1 MAEKH
6 SSQAPVLIVYV
17 VTMIICLFLF
27 GSVALVLLE
36 VFVNQPR
43 EARLAASAPVSV
55 SDAENSDEQDFS
67 KARETILFVGAEG
80 SSINGMALIRVLPDL
95 LTVKVVPISPYT
107 WSIAGGTEG
116 TIASLFESGGMS
128 YLKTAVENAYGVSC
142 DKYIKISNEGF
153 KSLVDYLGGTSSYN
167 FPQELYYRN
176 EATGEITSFAQG
188 AATRTLYGDDIRKIV
203 TYPLYEKG
211 NEARVQVLGEL
222 AVSLINS
229 ACTYNSGSIVGNI
242 QTIFNVIYN
251 NSDTDLTSKSFTDVR
266 DAYESLISS
275 NPSPATY
282 RMASGIWD
290 ARGYFM
296 VDENFRTEIK
306 EYFEIGE

>member
-1 MAEKH
+1 MPEKR
-6 SSQAPVLIVYV
+6 SSQAPVLIVYA
-17 VTMIICLFLF
+17 VTMIICLAVF
-27 GSVALVLLE
+27 GSVAMILLE

-43 EARLAASAPVSV
+43 EARQAAAGAGNAAVV
-55 SDAENSDEQDFS
+55 ENSSEEQDFS
-67 KARETILFVGAEG
+67 KARETILFVGADG
-80 SSINGMALIRVLPDL
+80 SNINGMALIRVLPDL

-116 TIASLFESGGMS
+116 TIASLFDAGGMS

-142 DKYIKISNEGF
+142 DKYIKITNDGF
-153 KSLVDYLGGTSSYN
+153 RSLVDYLGGTSDYN

-176 EATGEITSFAQG
+176 DETGEITSFSQG

-203 TYPLYEKG
+203 TYPMYEKG
-211 NEARVQVLGEL
+211 NEAKVQVLGEL

-229 ACTYNSGSIVGNI
+229 ACTYNSGAVVGNI
-242 QTIFNVIYN
+242 QTIFNEIYN
-251 NSDTDLTSKSFTDVR
+251 NSDSDLTSKGFADVR
-266 DAYESLISS
+266 EAYEHLISS

-282 RMASGIWD
+282 RMPSGLWD

-296 VDENFRTEIK
+296 VGEDFRTEIR
-306 EYFEIGE
+306 EYFELG